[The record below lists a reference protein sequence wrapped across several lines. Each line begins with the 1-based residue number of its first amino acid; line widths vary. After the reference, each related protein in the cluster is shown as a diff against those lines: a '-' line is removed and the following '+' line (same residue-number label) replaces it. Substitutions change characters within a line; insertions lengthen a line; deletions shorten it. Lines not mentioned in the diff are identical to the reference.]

1 MDSRQERQEHSSS
14 IRASAYASPWVLP
27 HQYLRLRHA
36 PQFDAPKVP
45 ALRVT
50 TSPSLS
56 SLDASCELGV
66 SQSAI
71 LPSVSSDRRGVVG
84 LLVLLFAITYLDRI
98 CISVAGPRMQED
110 LRIDPI
116 GWGWVTGMFT
126 LAYCLFEIP
135 TGMLGDRLGPRR
147 VLTRIVVWWS
157 AFTALTGAMTSFYPL
172 LFVRFLFG
180 AGEAGAFPNSAVVV
194 SRWFPPRQ
202 RATIS
207 GVTLM
212 ASQVGGAIA
221 PLLVVPIQMRYGWR
235 MSFYV
240 FGVAGLV
247 WAAVWYAW
255 FRDSP
260 EEKRGLVSPSP
271 HAPASVGH
279 GFPWRVASRSRTV
292 WALLGLAFC
301 YVYVY
306 NFFQTW
312 FHTFLVRGRGFTEAN
327 LMLSALPYV
336 VAACAN
342 LAGGAASDVLVRRL
356 GLKRGRR
363 VIGAAALTAAAAFT
377 VASMLTQHQLLTV
390 VFLALTYGAIT
401 FQQSGVFGV
410 CLDIGGPRA
419 GAVVGLMNTSA
430 QIGGL
435 TGSVLYGYIVDRTG
449 SYDAPFIP
457 MTALLLVGAVLWA
470 NLDASQELH

>member
-1 MDSRQERQEHSSS
+1 M
-14 IRASAYASPWVLP
+14 
-27 HQYLRLRHA
+27 
-36 PQFDAPKVP
+36 
-45 ALRVT
+45 T
-50 TSPSLS
+50 
-56 SLDASCELGV
+56 
-66 SQSAI
+66 QSAI
-71 LPSVSSDRRGVVG
+71 LPSASSDRRRVVG
-84 LLVLLFAITYLDRI
+84 LLVLLFAITYLDRV

-110 LRIDPI
+110 LGIDPV

-135 TGMLGDRLGPRR
+135 TGMMGDRLGPRR

-172 LFVRFLFG
+172 LLTRFLFG
-180 AGEAGAFPNSAVVV
+180 AGEAGAFPNASVVV

-202 RATIS
+202 RATMS
-207 GVTLM
+207 GVNLM

-221 PLLVVPIQMRYGWR
+221 PLLVLPIQMRYGWR

-260 EEKRGLVSPSP
+260 EEKRGLVSPPFPATGSSTSAG
-271 HAPASVGH
+271 HA
-279 GFPWRVASRSRTV
+279 FPWRVAYRSSTV
-292 WALLGLAFC
+292 WSILGLAFC

-312 FHTFLVRGRGFTEAN
+312 FHTFLVRGRGFSDAN
-327 LMLSALPYV
+327 LLLSALPYV
-336 VAACAN
+336 VAACTN
-342 LAGGAASDVLVRRL
+342 LAGGAASDALVRRL
-356 GLKRGRR
+356 GAKRGRR
-363 VIGAAALTAAAAFT
+363 VIGATALTAAAVFT
-377 VASMLTQHQLLTV
+377 VAAMLTHHQFLTV
-390 VFLALTYGAIT
+390 AFLALTYGAIT

-419 GAVVGLMNTSA
+419 GAMVGLMNTIA
-430 QIGGL
+430 QVGGL
-435 TGSVLYGYIVDRTG
+435 AGAVLYGYIVDRTG

-457 MTALLLVGAVLWA
+457 MTVLLLIGAVLWV
-470 NLDASQELH
+470 NVDASRELGGEPHDDRRNSSASIAAVANTGAPK